1 MHVQD
6 DFWRFIK
13 FIWFLLSVEVFGV
26 SRFPLFKRHSSSPSE
41 SYSLVTLEES
51 QDKKIP
57 KNIIDIHT
65 HTHTII
71 YIYR

>member
-51 QDKKIP
+51 QDKKYYRYT
-57 KNIIDIHT
+57 HT
-65 HTHTII
+65 HTHHNIHI
-71 YIYR
+71 